1 VIAWLLGIPLSYL
14 LYRALLVAFNFSEAM
29 GFAYRF
35 STVLVGLGAML
46 LVAALASLWPSL
58 SAARKTVANILRYQ

>member
-1 VIAWLLGIPLSYL
+1 
-14 LYRALLVAFNFSEAM
+14 M